1 MTEDLGLA
9 LADVFTEKNLEEI
22 GGSPGV
28 VFVTS
33 NICKLSSLGYSLLH
47 KLVMV

>member
-1 MTEDLGLA
+1 MDVTEDLGLA

-33 NICKLSSLGYSLLH
+33 NICKFSRLQAIA
-47 KLVMV
+47 